1 MQGNDRER
9 MESKREITKERKKKE
24 DGKSWYKIISRCR
37 KKKKLDCESEA
48 HQHNVMYAN
57 EVKKITD
64 MLTGSEA
71 SKSSL
76 YEDMFNARTLRTGN
90 HRIIG

>member
-37 KKKKLDCESEA
+37 KKKLDCESEA